1 MNAAYPASTDFTG
14 RPMSV
19 LIVADNALSAE
30 AIRREMR
37 HTVACRIAGF
47 VSTRR
52 EYTTAITQ
60 EDPDAI
66 VVDESPDAETT
77 LQILAAVRSAAPR
90 AKIVLLT
97 LESRPE
103 ILSAAATAGADA
115 AIAKTVSPGS
125 LGTLVREVVRG
136 NVFHSF
142 APAAP
147 ELSLAERHPTLTR
160 RELEILRLVAAG
172 LSNGGVAARLCVT
185 EQTVKFHL
193 SNVYRKL
200 GVANRTQASHLAHRD
215 GLLDPPV
222 RLSREIGAAIPL
234 PQRPDPVRTAA

>member
-52 EYTTAITQ
+52 EYATAITQ

-142 APAAP
+142 APAARRARA
-147 ELSLAERHPTLTR
+147 LAERHPTLTAPR
-160 RELEILRLVAAG
+160 AG
-172 LSNGGVAARLCVT
+172 DPAARGRRAL
-185 EQTVKFHL
+185 E
-193 SNVYRKL
+193 R
-200 GVANRTQASHLAHRD
+200 RRRRPASA
-215 GLLDPPV
+215 
-222 RLSREIGAAIPL
+222 
-234 PQRPDPVRTAA
+234 